1 MPTYLF
7 GILNSDYESRTYL
20 HYQLANPFLAA
31 IMKLK
36 NATCIEM
43 AIRWWWWWWSP
54 LPYISY
60 AYYII

>member
-43 AIRWWWWWWSP
+43 AIR
-54 LPYISY
+54 
-60 AYYII
+60 